1 MLNPN
6 TLDLTMNTAGYN
18 SRVPQMAGLLARCLR
33 LPCALLLILSVPCFG
48 ADWSTP
54 VHQLAQKIVADTGPG
69 AVSLT
74 FSNRSSLTRMDV
86 DAVQAALIT
95 QVAAAGVRLVNPEQ
109 ASVVVQISLSENLQ
123 KYVWVAQVQQGSD
136 SKVEIVSV
144 ERLDTPAPIHEPVQL
159 TIRKILAWS
168 QDERILDVAVI
179 DSSPP
184 SVIVL
189 DPNKVAIYALQQ

>member
-1 MLNPN
+1 MIMQTDVTTTRTTPGMLNPN

-18 SRVPQMAGLLARCLR
+18 SRVPQMAGFLARCLR

-48 ADWSTP
+48 ADWSIP

-95 QVAAAGVRLVNPEQ
+95 QLAAAGVRLVNTEQ

-123 KYVWVAQVQQGSD
+123 KYVWVAEVQQGSD

-168 QDERILDVAVI
+168 Q
-179 DSSPP
+179 
-184 SVIVL
+184 
-189 DPNKVAIYALQQ
+189 